1 MDKKTIID
9 GLLHA
14 LDKGQGN
21 LDDLDALLNKAKED
35 IAQAKA
41 ELKQKEEEE
50 TRVRA
55 QNIAELATRL
65 LNNELTSDDVA
76 LVLGSYMKTKG
87 IDNNITAE
95 EIEQCL
101 LQEKELDSQVDELI
115 NSLSDLFSAIS
126 MACDKKSAK
135 AKDNDDTID
144 KFLKSIGVR

>member
-41 ELKQKEEEE
+41 EQKQREEEE

-76 LVLGSYMKTKG
+76 LVLGSYLKTKG

-115 NSLSDLFSAIS
+115 NSLGDLFSSIS
-126 MACDKKSAK
+126 MACGKKSAK
-135 AKDNDDTID
+135 AKDTDDTID